1 MKSELQSTLV
11 DAASAPYRA
20 ADPFAWY
27 FARGKLRGD
36 PIFICLLEQGL
47 IPSGARLLDLGCGQG
62 LLAAWLLAARAHAER
77 RDWPTEMPQPP
88 ALASIRGIELLPRNV
103 ERARRALGSQASF
116 THGNICDTDFGET
129 DVIVM
134 FDVLHYIDYE
144 AQAKILRRIHQAL
157 PPAGLLIL
165 RVGDA
170 AGGLQFRISYWVDR
184 LVWLLR
190 GVRNHRLYCR
200 RLADWQHLLQAN
212 GFSVETVP
220 IAQVANTA
228 NVLLVAKPVSVFLSQ

>member
-1 MKSELQSTLV
+1 MDNKLQSSLI

-20 ADPFAWY
+20 ADKFALY

-62 LLAAWLLAARAHAER
+62 LLAAWLLAARAYAER
-77 RDWPTEMPQPP
+77 GDWSTQMPQPP
-88 ALASIRGIELLPRNV
+88 ALESIRGIELLPRNI

-116 THGNICDTDFGET
+116 VHGDICNTDFDDS

-134 FDVLHYIDYE
+134 LDVLHYIDYE
-144 AQAKILRRIHQAL
+144 EQANILKRIHQAL

-165 RVGDA
+165 RVGNA
-170 AGGLQFRISYWVDR
+170 AGGLRFRISYWFDR

-190 GVRNHRLYCR
+190 GVSNKRLYCR
-200 RLADWQHLLQAN
+200 QLADWQHLLQAS
-212 GFSVETVP
+212 GFNVETVP
-220 IAQVANTA
+220 IPQVTYAA
-228 NVLLVAKPVSVFLSQ
+228 NVLLVAKPG

>member
-1 MKSELQSTLV
+1 MTSELQSTLV
-11 DAASAPYRA
+11 DAASAPYLA

-77 RDWPTEMPQPP
+77 RDWPTEIPQPP

-103 ERARRALGSQASF
+103 ERALGSQASF
-116 THGNICDTDFGET
+116 IHGNICDTDFGET

-134 FDVLHYIDYE
+134 LDVLHYIDYE
-144 AQAKILRRIHQAL
+144 GQAKVLQRIYRLCH
-157 PPAGLLIL
+157 L
-165 RVGDA
+165 RV
-170 AGGLQFRISYWVDR
+170 
-184 LVWLLR
+184 
-190 GVRNHRLYCR
+190 C
-200 RLADWQHLLQAN
+200 
-212 GFSVETVP
+212 
-220 IAQVANTA
+220 
-228 NVLLVAKPVSVFLSQ
+228 